1 MARTKP
7 AHRFETLLDAAMN
20 VFIAKGFRRTQ
31 MSDVAAQARVS
42 QGTLYNYFESKDAL
56 FFLIVERA
64 FADPPPPPPALLPVK
79 TPPVPEVMDRLR
91 DRLMTDLRIAALDH
105 ALAHPAHDVR
115 AEMEAIIREYYEL
128 THRRRR
134 GFDLLERSAVDIPE
148 LARLLYVERRRSI
161 IAHMTRY
168 LETRIKTGAI
178 RKLPDPPTAARF
190 IVETIVWFARHRYN
204 TPDSA
209 MITDEAAFATT
220 IDLLLN
226 ALLAERPN
234 GGERQSRRLHAGGR
248 LR

>member
-1 MARTKP
+1 MARTRP
-7 AHRFETLLDAAMN
+7 ADRLETLLDAAIN

-79 TPPVPEVMDRLR
+79 TPPFPEVMDRLR
-91 DRLMTDLRIAALDH
+91 NRLMTDLRIAALDH
-105 ALAHPAHDVR
+105 ALAHPANDVR
-115 AEMEAIIREYYEL
+115 AEMEAMIREYYEL
-128 THRRRR
+128 THRRRI

-161 IAHMTRY
+161 IARMTRY

-178 RKLPDPPTAARF
+178 RKLPDPPTARF

-204 TPDSA
+204 TPDSS

-220 IDLLLN
+220 IDFLLN
-226 ALLAERPN
+226 ALLAEHPD
-234 GGERQSRRLHAGGR
+234 GGKRQSRRLHAGGR